1 MNSWFQLRSR
11 RAAAPSPS
19 TRQAADAPGDL
30 PTGRGGSGTRS
41 SGSRSSRGRSLRRR
55 VQRLFEKLETRDLM
69 AVSPPLDTTIEAVT
83 SDQNTFNNGGIES
96 VPPDT
101 HGTVGPGHV
110 LNVTNSTIEWYTKS
124 GTQQASTSLT
134 NFFRPLQPAGALG
147 PFDPKALYDH
157 FSNRYVVV
165 ALEVLDTANGDSANT
180 SRMML
185 AVSDDSD
192 PNGTWHYQSINTIL
206 NISGAPQWLDYP
218 GFALDEEAIYVTGNM
233 FPFGTGTGTPGG
245 SRLWIVDKGVGKG
258 GLYEGGRSAAN
269 IYNPAGSNAT
279 TSGFTLQPALMY
291 GPGPSFGNNGTQ
303 VGTWLTAYNGTSS
316 GGNETVLVIRVD
328 NPLTTP
334 VFTSQTVAVGNIDD
348 TANTGF
354 TTPPGPLFLPGAPQP
369 GGTALIRMNDR
380 RMLNAVWRN
389 NSLYATATVLPTTG
403 PDLNQTTAHW
413 FRFDTSNVAQVAV
426 ADQGDIGGEDIG
438 SNVWTGFG
446 SVAVDPA
453 GNMAIGFSAV
463 GAGMFAGSYYA
474 VRSPS
479 DPPGTM
485 RGARAIALGQDYHDQ
500 GPLSRWGDYTA
511 IAVDPSDNASFWSY
525 NLYARPRSDTNTGRY
540 GTRWGAFHL
549 ADIPPTPG
557 TSTPPAYVTGLKFND
572 LDRDGIRDANEFGVG
587 GFTMYVDLNGNDKID
602 IGEPAANTDA
612 FGNYTIESKVFGT
625 FAIRE
630 VSLTGWT
637 QTFPGASAGFE
648 HTVSLVSG
656 QTRTDINF
664 GNSGQLF
671 DFGDAP
677 APYPTTLGL
686 NGARAGFK
694 AGFHLGFPTIN
705 VPSGGTLGVDVD
717 VEADSQPDANAQ
729 GDDLNGS
736 DDEDGVQ
743 FPASGLVAGA
753 NAVLTISVANG
764 GGPSGAVQGW
774 IDFNGDGIWSSPGE
788 QVIKDLVLTQGTH
801 NITVQVPANATS
813 QLTYARFRYGYER
826 GIGPTGAALVGEVE
840 DYAVQIISDQPIAND
855 DVRQFNQNST
865 NNVVDVL
872 TNDFASSQG
881 GLRLQTVGVPNR
893 GGTAVIDNRGTT
905 TPADDIVRYSPL
917 VGFVGTETFTYTIT
931 DNSNRTDSATVTIT
945 VASLSANPVAVDDS
959 FTFPTALAAQ
969 LNVLANDTVG
979 DRGPITIASVTQ
991 PPTGQGIV
999 SILAGG
1005 TLLQYSPPSTSF
1017 VGDVQFSYTIQDAQT
1032 PTRRTSTTTVTLHV
1046 GNTAADDKVAIILRP
1061 FDLNGRAITVV
1072 NPGQEFEIRAFV
1084 KDLRTDDTVGN
1095 PTDNLGVYA
1104 AYFDYLYEP
1113 SLVSVAGP
1121 VVFNGSPSGP
1131 WTSGQTAGTNTIGII
1146 DESGAFQGG
1155 SPVFTADEIE
1165 LYRVRMRANAVG
1177 QADFA
1182 ADPAD
1187 IVPLHDVL
1195 TFQPPATVALSQI
1208 TYGTTSLF
1216 IGDPATVLFKAIDD
1230 TITVNANSGN
1240 NVVGPQTLNVLANDL
1255 RGLNTPVTIISA
1267 SMLDAAPTDSVAVSG
1282 GGTTL
1287 TYTPPSGGIN
1297 AVRQLRYTIRDSA
1310 GNTSDAVVTLFLGN
1324 AGVLAAN
1331 DQAGL
1336 RLEATDV
1343 NGSPITSVA
1352 VGSTFQLRL
1361 YAEDLRSG
1369 VPNSQLGV
1377 YAAYLDIIY
1386 DYARASFSSI
1396 TYSPTYF
1403 NGQRGDAQF
1412 PGLIDE
1418 IGSFQTG
1425 SSAVGP
1431 GEQLILT
1438 VNMQATSTGIFTF
1451 RGDLRDN
1458 VPLNAVTLFSPP
1470 TNVAFD
1476 QIRLNSS
1483 SITVT
1488 AGGAGGEAE
1497 FTNPSNAF
1505 DVNGDG
1511 FVTPIDVLMV
1521 INDVNAY
1528 GARALSGGAAGEAP
1542 ANRVFLDVNADRFV
1556 SPLDALLV
1564 INFLNARSGGAAGEG
1579 EGVGAAILGG
1589 NSAALVDETLA
1600 GISSDIS
1607 SINAGSSAFASANG
1621 VSGSAAGLTAFAT
1634 PAGSPS
1640 VVSNSKPFDAVVSE
1654 DHQSDDEGESIDS
1667 LIEGLASDVAESWE
1681 A

>member
-1 MNSWFQLRSR
+1 
-11 RAAAPSPS
+11 
-19 TRQAADAPGDL
+19 
-30 PTGRGGSGTRS
+30 
-41 SGSRSSRGRSLRRR
+41 
-55 VQRLFEKLETRDLM
+55 M
-69 AVSPPLDTTIEAVT
+69 AVSPPLDTTIEAVNF
-83 SDQNTFNNGGIES
+83 DQNAFNNGGNPG

-110 LNVTNSTIEWYTKS
+110 LNVTNQSIEWYTKS
-124 GTQQASTSLT
+124 GIQHASTSLT
-134 NFFRPLQPAGALG
+134 NFFRPLQPAGSLG

-157 FSNRYVVV
+157 YSNRYVVL
-165 ALEVLDTANGDSANT
+165 ALEYLDTSFGDSVNS

-206 NISGAPQWLDYP
+206 NINGAPQWLDYP

-233 FPFGTGTGTPGG
+233 FTFGTSTAAQGG

-269 IYNPAGSNAT
+269 VYNPAGTAAGVT
-279 TSGFTLQPALMY
+279 GPGFTLQPAFMY
-291 GPGPSFGNNGTQ
+291 TPGPSFGNNGTQ
-303 VGTWLTAYNGTSS
+303 VGTWLTAYNGASS
-316 GGNETVLVIRVD
+316 GGNESVLVIRVD
-328 NPLTTP
+328 NPLSTP
-334 VFTSQTVAVGNIDD
+334 VFTSQTVQVGNIDD

-354 TTPPGPLFLPGAPQP
+354 PTTTGPLALPAAPQP
-369 GGTALIRMNDR
+369 GGTARIDMSDR
-380 RMLNAVWRN
+380 RMLHAVWRN
-389 NSLYATATVLPTTG
+389 NSLYATTAVLPNSG
-403 PDLNQTTAHW
+403 PDLNQVTAHW
-413 FRFDTSNVAQVAV
+413 FRFDTTNASQVAV
-426 ADQGDIGGEDIG
+426 ADQGDVGGEDIG
-438 SNVWTGFG
+438 SNVWTSYG
-446 SVAVDPA
+446 SLAVDPA

-479 DPPGTM
+479 DPPGTV
-485 RGARAIALGQDYHDQ
+485 RGARVIAAGQDYFNQ
-500 GPLSRWGDYTA
+500 GAVSRWGDYTA
-511 IAVDPSDNASFWSY
+511 IALDPSDNASFWAY
-525 NLYARPRSDTNTGRY
+525 NLYASPRSATNTGRY

-549 ADIPPTPG
+549 AALPPTPTPG
-557 TSTPPAYVTGLKFND
+557 TPSAFVTGLKFND

-625 FAIRE
+625 YAIRE

-648 HTVSLVSG
+648 HTVTLVSG
-656 QTRTDINF
+656 QTNADINF
-664 GNSGQLF
+664 GNNGQLF

-686 NGARAGFK
+686 NGARAGVK
-694 AGFHLGFPTIN
+694 SGFHLGSPTIN
-705 VPSGGTLGVDVD
+705 VPSGATLGVDVD

-736 DDEDGVQ
+736 DDEDGVL
-743 FPASGLVAGA
+743 FPASGLVAGT
-753 NAVLTISVANG
+753 NATLTISVANG

-801 NITVQVPANATS
+801 NITVQVPTNATS
-813 QLTYARFRYGYER
+813 QVTYARFRYGYER

-840 DYAVQIISDQPIAND
+840 DYAVQIISDQPLAND
-855 DVRQFNQNST
+855 DARQFTQNST

-881 GLRLQTVGVPNR
+881 GLRLQSVGVPDR
-893 GGTAVIDNRGTT
+893 GGTAVIDNRGTA
-905 TPADDIVRYSPL
+905 TPADDVVRYSPL
-917 VGFVGTETFTYTIT
+917 IGFIGTETFTYVIT
-931 DNSNRTDSATVTIT
+931 DNSNRTDTATVTIT

-979 DRGPITIASVTQ
+979 DRGPITITSVTQ
-991 PPTGQGIV
+991 PPTGQGLV

-1005 TLLQYSPPSTSF
+1005 TLLQYSPPSTTF
-1017 VGDVQFSYTIQDAQT
+1017 VGDVQFTYTIQDSQT

-1072 NPGQEFEIRAFV
+1072 NPGQEFELRAFV
-1084 KDLRTDDTVGN
+1084 KDLRTDDTVGD
-1095 PTDNLGVYA
+1095 PTDNLGVYS
-1104 AYFDYLYEP
+1104 AYFDFLYEP
-1113 SLVSVAGP
+1113 ALVSVAGP
-1121 VVFNGSPSGP
+1121 VMFNTTPMGP
-1131 WTSGQTAGTNTIGII
+1131 WNSGQTAGTNTIGII

-1155 SPVFTADEIE
+1155 SPLFTSDELE

-1187 IVPLHDVL
+1187 ILPLHDTL
-1195 TFQPPATVALSQI
+1195 TFQPPATVSLSQI
-1208 TYGTTSLF
+1208 TYGTASLF
-1216 IGDPATVLFKAIDD
+1216 IGDPATVLFKAVDD
-1230 TITVNANSGN
+1230 TIPVPANSGN
-1240 NVVGPQTLNVLANDL
+1240 NVVGPQTLTVLQNDL

-1287 TYTPPSGGIN
+1287 TYSPPAGGIN

-1310 GNTSDAVVTLFLGN
+1310 GNTSDAVVTLLLGN
-1324 AGVLAAN
+1324 PATLAA
-1331 DQAGL
+1331 DDLVSL
-1336 RLEATDV
+1336 RLEAT
-1343 NGSPITSVA
+1343 NLSGTPISTVT
-1352 VGSTFQLRL
+1352 VGSDFQIRL
-1361 YAEDLRSG
+1361 FASDLRSNVAPETKG
-1369 VPNSQLGV
+1369 VF
-1377 YAAYLDIIY
+1377 AAYLDVVY
-1386 DYARASFSSI
+1386 DYARATVSSI
-1396 TYSPTYF
+1396 TYNSTYN
-1403 NGQRGDAQF
+1403 NGRRGDTQF

-1418 IGSFQTG
+1418 LGSFQTG
-1425 SSAVGP
+1425 TSALGD
-1431 GEQLILT
+1431 GEQLVLT
-1438 VNMQATSTGIFTF
+1438 VTMRATTAGSFTF
-1451 RGDLRDN
+1451 RGDPRDN
-1458 VPLNAVTLFSPP
+1458 VPLNEVTLFSPP
-1470 TNVAFD
+1470 TNVAVG
-1476 QIRLNSS
+1476 QIRLNSGS
-1483 SITVT
+1483 LVVT
-1488 AGGAGGEAE
+1488 ASGSGGEAE

-1511 FVTPIDVLMV
+1511 FVTPIDVLLV

-1528 GARALSGGAAGEAP
+1528 GARALSGGGSGEGP
-1542 ANRVFLDVNADRFV
+1542 ATRYYLDVNADRFV
-1556 SPLDALLV
+1556 SPIDALLV
-1564 INFLNARSGGAAGEG
+1564 ISHLNSVSGAGEG
-1579 EGVGAAILGG
+1579 ESPSGAA
-1589 NSAALVDETLA
+1589 ATLA
-1600 GISSDIS
+1600 DDTLAAISGDIAAIAVGSEDPTSIQNQSSDAVGQTTGSVS
-1607 SINAGSSAFASANG
+1607 SP
-1621 VSGSAAGLTAFAT
+1621 AAVALAA
-1634 PAGSPS
+1634 
-1640 VVSNSKPFDAVVSE
+1640 KQFDTVLSE
-1654 DHQSDDEGESIDS
+1654 ERRRDEQREAIDA
-1667 LIEGLASDVAESWE
+1667 LIDGLASDVADHWES
-1681 A
+1681 